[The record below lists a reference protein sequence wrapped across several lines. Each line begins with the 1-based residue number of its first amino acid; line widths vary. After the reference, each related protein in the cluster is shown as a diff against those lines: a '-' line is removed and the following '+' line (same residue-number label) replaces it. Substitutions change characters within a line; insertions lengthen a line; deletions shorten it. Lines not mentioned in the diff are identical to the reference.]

1 MLTDEQRTEYFIEL
15 YMHALRAV
23 YKNPFLKCPRFKSER
38 WKNLDK
44 ARWIVDQL
52 CGEYS
57 DYILTQFRAFKKL
70 KFAPKPEH
78 LITNAAIARFKIF
91 QKMKNRYFYPEFAL
105 QGNELIV
112 KANNQRYS
120 LTQVELP
127 ATQDSLS
134 NYAMSLASNE
144 TLPNFSEEGKQR
156 AIEALE
162 YTICKFL
169 FKKKPLPKGIKEK
182 LEKLK

>member
-15 YMHALRAV
+15 YMHALRAA
-23 YKNPFLKCPRFKSER
+23 YKNPFLRPPNPNSER

-78 LITNAAIARFKIF
+78 LVTDKAIARFKMF

-105 QGNELIV
+105 EGNELIV
-112 KANNQRYS
+112 RATSKRYS

-134 NYAMSLASNE
+134 NYALSLASNE
-144 TLPNFSEEGKQR
+144 TLPNLSEEGKQR

-169 FKKKPLPKGIKEK
+169 FKKKPLPKGIKER
-182 LEKLK
+182 LEELK